1 MIKDEILGKRIGGG
15 WGGSGWVGQREQSLG
30 RKVGLQRQSHK
41 LVMRTEGVLYCKVLV
56 GQEYEL

>member
-1 MIKDEILGKRIGGG
+1 MIKDEKVLRKRP
-15 WGGSGWVGQREQSLG
+15 GGSGDRWVGQREQSLG

-41 LVMRTEGVLYCKVLV
+41 LVVRTEGVMHCKVLV